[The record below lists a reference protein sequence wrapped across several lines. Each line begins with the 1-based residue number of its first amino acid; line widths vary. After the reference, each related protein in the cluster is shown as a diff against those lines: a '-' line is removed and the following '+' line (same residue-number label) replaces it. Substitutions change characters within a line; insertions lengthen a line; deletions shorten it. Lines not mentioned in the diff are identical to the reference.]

1 MYLKTL
7 SLGDIHPYE
16 RNPRIN
22 DKAVEP
28 VMMAQVST
36 AVYEQWFN
44 RG

>member
-7 SLGDIHPYE
+7 NMGDIHPYE

-28 VMMAQVST
+28 VIKSIQKDGYRARIIVD
-36 AVYEQWFN
+36 N
-44 RG
+44 